1 MRGSVPDRYKPL
13 GVLVIVVVVLGTNF
27 FKSEN
32 NRMTFVSMSVQAREN
47 DVCSLPLGAGRI

>member
-1 MRGSVPDRYKPL
+1 MRGWVRGRCKPF
-13 GVLVIVVVVLGTNF
+13 GVLVIVVVVLGANF